1 MLHVMNGTSIRP
13 IFERANLP
21 GVMTVY
27 ADPLHDGPVPS
38 DLSDDAM
45 REVRARFLAGASGSW
60 EDIAEGLRRWDAAL
74 EAFRRHE
81 EVVLWFE
88 HDLFDHCS

>member
-27 ADPLHDGPVPS
+27 ADPLHDGPVP
-38 DLSDDAM
+38 A
-45 REVRARFLAGASGSW
+45 AASGGS
-60 EDIAEGLRRWDAAL
+60 ASAL
-74 EAFRRHE
+74 SAVRLQVR
-81 EVVLWFE
+81 L
-88 HDLFDHCS
+88 DDQR